1 MTNIDDITDAAN
13 KTNVILTGVPASAGV
28 AIGKVFIL
36 EDDDFISVKKEVPAG
51 KIHEETQRFKDAIE
65 KTRLELLENHAK
77 LNDML
82 GENYAKIA
90 DAHLLILNDPVI
102 NKESLE
108 LIKKGNNAEYSVYK
122 VVEKISRSFDLIDDE
137 YFKERKHDIID
148 VAKKVIRHLLGKQKK
163 TLADLD
169 SDSIVVAKNLTPSDT
184 LAMREVMV
192 KGFATDIGGRTSH
205 TALVA
210 QSLEI
215 PAVVGLK
222 NISLQAKQ
230 GMPVI
235 VDGNQG
241 IIILN
246 PSEETIENYKREYE
260 IQISNKKYL
269 EQFKDLPAITLDGK
283 EVTLAANIEN
293 PDEVRSVLKHGASGV
308 GLYRSEFMYLSRK
321 NMPTEEEHYQ
331 SYSKVAKMMMPYEVI
346 IRTIDLGGDKISK
359 LGLMDIGREV
369 NPFMGLRA
377 IRLCLKYPEMFKIQ
391 LKGILRASVH
401 GNIKIMYPMIS
412 KVAEIKQANEILEQA
427 KQELRQEGKQFN
439 ENIQV
444 GVMIEVPS
452 AAVIAD
458 VIAKEVDFM
467 SIGTNDLIQYTMA
480 VDRVNEDVAH
490 LYNPLHLAILRLLKT
505 IIDAG
510 HAAGKEVGMCGEMA
524 GDPTYSVV
532 LLGLGLDEF
541 SMSAAQ
547 IPKIKKIIR
556 SVSKKEA
563 KDLVDEL
570 LKCSTSAEILTV
582 MKKFK
587 YR

>member
-1 MTNIDDITDAAN
+1 MTNITDISN
-13 KTNVILTGVPASAGV
+13 KTNIILNGVPASAGV

-36 EDDDFISVKKEVPAG
+36 EDDDFILIEKEISVD
-51 KIHEETQRFKDAIE
+51 KIQDEIVRFKEAIE
-65 KTRLELLENHAK
+65 KTRLELQENHAK

-90 DAHLLILNDPVI
+90 DAHLLILNDPII
-102 NKESLE
+102 NKESFE
-108 LIKKGNNAEYSVYK
+108 IINNGNNAEYAIYK

-137 YFKERKHDIID
+137 YFRERKHDIID

-169 SDSIVVAKNLTPSDT
+169 ADSIVVAKNLTPSDT
-184 LAMREVMV
+184 IAMREVMV
-192 KGFATDIGGRTSH
+192 RGFATDIGGRTSH

-222 NISLQAKQ
+222 NISIQAKQ
-230 GMPVI
+230 GMPII

-246 PSEETIENYKREYE
+246 PSDETIENYKREYE
-260 IQISNKKYL
+260 IQISNQKYL
-269 EQFKDLPAITLDGK
+269 EQFKDLTATTLDGK
-283 EVTLAANIEN
+283 DVTLAANIEN
-293 PDEVRSVLKHGASGV
+293 PEEVRSVLKHGASGV

-321 NMPTEEEHYQ
+321 TMPTEEEHYQ
-331 SYSKVAKMMMPYEVI
+331 NYSKVAKMMMPYEVI

-359 LGLMDIGREV
+359 LGLMDIGREA

-377 IRLCLKYPEMFKIQ
+377 IRLCLKYPEIFKVQ
-391 LKGILRASVH
+391 LKGILRASMH

-412 KVAEIKQANEILEQA
+412 RVSEIKEANEILEQA
-427 KQELRQEGKQFN
+427 KQELRQEGKKFN
-439 ENIQV
+439 ESIQV

-458 VIAKEVDFM
+458 IIAKEVDFM

-480 VDRVNEDVAH
+480 VDRINEDVAH
-490 LYNPLHLAILRLLKT
+490 LYDPLHLAILRLLKT

-556 SVSKKEA
+556 NVSKIEA
-563 KDLVDEL
+563 KELVDEL
-570 LKCSTSAEILTV
+570 LKCSTVTEISTV

>member
-1 MTNIDDITDAAN
+1 MTANVNNTNIIISGIA
-13 KTNVILTGVPASAGV
+13 ASAGV
-28 AIGKVFIL
+28 AIGKVFVL
-36 EDDDFISVKKEVPAG
+36 EEDDFVLIEKEIPKN
-51 KIHEETQRFKDAIE
+51 KIKDEIARFKEATE
-65 KTRLELLENHAK
+65 KTRLELLENQAE
-77 LNDML
+77 LNKML

-90 DAHLLILNDPVI
+90 DAHMLILNDPMI
-102 NKESLE
+102 NKEVFE
-108 LIKKGNNAEYSVYK
+108 IINKGNNAEYAIYK

-137 YFKERKHDIID
+137 YFRERKHDIVD
-148 VAKKVIRHLLGKQKK
+148 VAKKIMRHLLGKNKK

-169 SDSIVVAKNLTPSDT
+169 SSSIVVTKNLTPSDT
-184 LAMREVMV
+184 VAMREMMV

-222 NISLQAKQ
+222 NITSQVIG
-230 GMPVI
+230 GMDII

-241 IIILN
+241 IVILN
-246 PSEETIENYKREYE
+246 PSKETIENYKREYE
-260 IQISNKKYL
+260 IQISNQKAL
-269 EQFKDLPAITLDGK
+269 EQFKDLPAITTDGK
-283 EVTLAANIEN
+283 EVVLGANIEN
-293 PDEVRSVLKHGASGV
+293 PEEIRSVLKHGANGI
-308 GLYRSEFMYLSRK
+308 GLYRSEFLYLSRK
-321 NMPTEEEHYQ
+321 TMPTEEEHFKN
-331 SYSKVAKMMMPYEVI
+331 YSKVAKMMMPYEVI

-359 LGLMDIGREV
+359 LGLMDIGREA

-377 IRLCLKYPEMFKIQ
+377 IRFCLKYPEIFKTQ
-391 LKGILRASVH
+391 LKGILRASVY
-401 GNIKIMYPMIS
+401 GNVKIMYPMIS
-412 KVAEIKQANEILEQA
+412 RLTEIEQANKILEQA
-427 KQELRQEGKQFN
+427 KQELKQEGKKFN

-452 AAVIAD
+452 AAIVAD
-458 VIAKEVDFM
+458 IIAKEVDFM

-480 VDRVNEDVAH
+480 VDRVNADVAH
-490 LYNPLHLAILRLLKT
+490 LYNPLHPAILRLLKS

-524 GDPTYSVV
+524 GDPEYSVV

-541 SMSAAQ
+541 SMSAVQ

-556 SVSKKEA
+556 SISKSEA
-563 KDLVDEL
+563 KELVNTL
-570 LKCSTSAEILTV
+570 LACGSMAEISST